1 MLIKAQSQLKSARR
15 RATALRKRYNQPPI
29 VRIASIASGGA
40 ISALVTQ
47 YSPIQTV
54 ATIPISAVT
63 GVAMVAGGAFMKGTQ
78 SEMLI
83 NIGSGM
89 LACGLQDFTKNQL
102 SAMGETCQE
111 NSNQKAVDVT
121 KHKAKHNL

>member
-15 RATALRKRYNQPPI
+15 RATELRKRYNQPPI

-102 SAMGETCQE
+102 SAMG
-111 NSNQKAVDVT
+111 
-121 KHKAKHNL
+121 